1 MQIRASG
8 TLNLEA
14 VKALYYFHIFKKKS
28 PQKEMRKNF
37 ILTGVAVVVAI
48 FAFLL
53 SDSMDLPSK
62 FLLGLVVG
70 LVACVVLLAV
80 LLFAVPKYQYNA
92 LVNMKDA
99 VNNYLFYDDRIHIT
113 TTGQD
118 FNGETEIKYSL
129 LFKAGETKKYLFL
142 YQNKTQVYVVD
153 KSTFSGNECQQLAQR
168 LQVILGEK
176 YVLCEY

>member
-37 ILTGVAVVVAI
+37 ILTGVAVVVAV

-80 LLFAVPKYQYNA
+80 LLFAMPKYQYNA
-92 LVNMKDA
+92 LEKMKDA
-99 VNNYLFYDDRIHIT
+99 VNNFAFYDDSIHIVLSA
-113 TTGQD
+113 QEY
-118 FNGETEIKYSL
+118 NGETDMQYSMI
-129 LFKAGETKKYLFL
+129 FKVGETKRYFFI
-142 YQNKTQVYVVD
+142 YQNKTQVFVVD
-153 KSTFSGNECQQLAQR
+153 KSTFADNEHQQVAQR
-168 LQVILGEK
+168 LQAVLGEK
-176 YVLCEY
+176 YVLCDY